1 MNKKTLIISISV
13 VLLLAGV
20 FLTLYFTQS
29 RTDSL
34 LSQLEEDEVSGK
46 KLPEATLTFYFNGS
60 EPRETRE
67 VLDQIES
74 KLRNTL
80 NIKLIFKF
88 INTSPEAYLENI
100 KNLTASKQAC
110 DVFYYSDS
118 FFKGLQSLA
127 QDGLARDITA
137 DFPRH
142 APNYYRSFSQE
153 ELKAASVDGRIYII
167 PQRVP
172 SSQTRCAIVREDL
185 MNKYHLRDIQN
196 YDDFEAYLKAVK
208 TGEPGMIPLTYY
220 DTTYGLFA
228 EPSGYVMLNYP
239 LGLVY
244 RLDDPVM
251 KIIAWEQTPEFRKGV
266 ETISRWYNSGYL
278 LKGMAVAPPE
288 DTVISSGKWASYIGS
303 WGTDVWWN
311 SVLQS
316 RNITWRYKAYP
327 LSPAANISRD
337 WAINGALVIHSKS
350 KNAARVLQF
359 INWIQSKQENYDT
372 FMYGIKGKHY
382 LLEDQSVKLP
392 TGIEQEQSFYNWA
405 WRWPLRNI
413 NWERLD
419 SSSSMDAQ
427 RDYYTTLKTKAKF
440 PPHLGFVP
448 DFGPVSD
455 IVNIRQLSYYDID
468 LQIYSGTNIYQN
480 LDAYIQE
487 KKQQGADKLVAEIQ
501 RQLDKWRTRKK

>member
-1 MNKKTLIISISV
+1 VKKKTIIISIIV
-13 VLLLAGV
+13 VLILAGV
-20 FLTLYFTQS
+20 FLALYFTQS

-34 LSQLEEDEVSGK
+34 LSQLEEDEAAGK
-46 KLPEATLTFYFNGS
+46 KLAEATLTFYFNGAQ
-60 EPRETRE
+60 PRGTRE

-80 NIKLIFKF
+80 NIKLNFQF
-88 INTSPEAYLENI
+88 INTSPEAYLETI
-100 KNLTASKQAC
+100 RNLTASKAVC
-110 DVFYYSDS
+110 DAFYYSDT
-118 FFKGLQSLA
+118 FFKGLRTLLK
-127 QDGLARDITA
+127 DDLARDITA
-137 DFPRH
+137 DFPRY

-153 ELKAASVDGRIYII
+153 EIKAAAVDGRIYII

-172 SSQTRCAIVREDL
+172 SSLTRCAIVREDL
-185 MNKYHLRDIQN
+185 MNKYHLPDIQN

-251 KIIAWEQTPEFRKGV
+251 KIIAWEQTPEFRKGM

-278 LKGMAVAPPE
+278 LKDLPVAQP
-288 DTVISSGKWASYIGS
+288 DDMVISSGKWASFIGN
-303 WGTDVWWN
+303 WGSDVWFN
-311 SVLQS
+311 SVLKS
-316 RNITWRYKAYP
+316 KNITWRYKAYP
-327 LSPAANISRD
+327 LSPDANFSRD
-337 WAINGALVIHSKS
+337 WAINGALVIHPKS

-359 INWIQSKQENYDT
+359 INWIQSKQENYDAL
-372 FMYGIKGKHY
+372 MYGIEGKTY
-382 LLEDQSVKLP
+382 QLEEGVVKLP
-392 TGIEQEQSFYNWA
+392 PGLEAEQSFYSWP

-413 NWERLD
+413 DWERLD
-419 SSSSMDAQ
+419 TSSSIDAQ
-427 RDYYTTLKTKAKF
+427 RDYYAAFKIKAKF

-448 DFGPVSD
+448 DFGPVQS
-455 IVNIRQLSYYDID
+455 IVNIRQLSYYEID
-468 LQIYSGTNIYQN
+468 LQIYRGTNAFQS

-487 KKQQGADKLVAEIQ
+487 KKQQGADQLVAEIQ
-501 RQLDKWRTRKK
+501 RQLDKWKTRKK